1 MQVTAYCASLQVEEP
16 LQLAASE
23 QESAAATAALE
34 ALPAG
39 VSSAAVPDL
48 VTWWG
53 QVAEKEYAAVDGDLT
68 GFTEGAEHVQ
78 EAQTAELQY
87 AEVGLGT

>member
-1 MQVTAYCASLQVEEP
+1 LQVKEP

-23 QESAAATAALE
+23 QESAAAAAALE
-34 ALPAG
+34 AQPAG
-39 VSSAAVPDL
+39 VSSTTVPDL

-68 GFTEGAEHVQ
+68 GFTEDSEQVQ
-78 EAQTAELQY
+78 EVQTAEQQY

>member
-1 MQVTAYCASLQVEEP
+1 MTAYCASLQVEEP
-16 LQLAASE
+16 LLLAATE
-23 QESAAATAALE
+23 QESAAAAAALE

-39 VSSAAVPDL
+39 VSSAPVPDL

-68 GFTEGAEHVQ
+68 GFTEDTHQAHEV
-78 EAQTAELQY
+78 QTAEQQY
-87 AEVGLGT
+87 AEVGVETS